1 MRGCLICVVILGTAL
16 ATTSG
21 GSDEPKPTPA
31 NTISVRVPEPVKPQ
45 AFPRPIKFFVA
56 EVVDRS
62 GNPQPLLLF
71 RPRGGVFL
79 DRQPT
84 QITRESFEESLKAA
98 GLLAA
103 DRDSADYLLSI
114 YVFQFGL
121 GNSSG
126 MDFFGKIEWS
136 IAVKNVKTAKSQQV
150 TASGTSIAGGAVL
163 KKNLQKNV
171 QADMEQALSDALRNF
186 FRGTQ
191 LRDAIAALEAAPPAQ
206 AAPSAAAQ
214 NEFAYSHQGMV
225 KEIIQ

>member
-16 ATTSG
+16 ATTSS

-31 NTISVRVPEPVKPQ
+31 NTISVRAAAAVKPQ
-45 AFPRPIKFFVA
+45 SFPRPLKFFVA
-56 EVVDRS
+56 DVVDRS
-62 GNPQPLLLF
+62 GNAQPLLLYK
-71 RPRGGVFL
+71 PRGGVFL

-126 MDFFGKIEWS
+126 MDFFGKIEWNVM
-136 IAVKNVKTAKSQQV
+136 VKNAKTAKSQQV
-150 TASGTSIAGGAVL
+150 TASGTSIAGAAVL
-163 KKNLQKNV
+163 KKNLQRNV

-186 FRGTQ
+186 LRGTQ
-191 LRDAIAALEAAPPAQ
+191 LRDAIAALEASPPPQ
-206 AAPSAAAQ
+206 AAPSSAAQ
-214 NEFAYSHQGMV
+214 DEFVHLLR
-225 KEIIQ
+225 